1 MLSFLAGKGATEV
14 EEIRQ
19 AEEHLRF
26 SDVRV

>member
-19 AEEHLRF
+19 VEEHLRF